1 MRTALPWFPNQTK
14 ILQDKQT
21 STKLQTRISHVH
33 GYAGFKHSCVK
44 SYSMIYHKDNKPWS
58 GGDYPPGRQGWV
70 NIWKSVN
77 LIYHINKLKKKN
89 YGNIPMIFNQK
100 KKRFSKIQHNF
111 MIKTVSKSGIE
122 GNCLDLIK
130 GTHELLA
137 TNALL
142 GDKRLNVFSQ
152 D

>member
-1 MRTALPWFPNQTK
+1 
-14 ILQDKQT
+14 
-21 STKLQTRISHVH
+21 
-33 GYAGFKHSCVK
+33 
-44 SYSMIYHKDNKPWS
+44 
-58 GGDYPPGRQGWV
+58 
-70 NIWKSVN
+70 
-77 LIYHINKLKKKN
+77 
-89 YGNIPMIFNQK
+89 
-100 KKRFSKIQHNF
+100 